1 MATPADLL
9 GRVKKL
15 LALST
20 STNVHEAAAAAAAAQ
35 HLIARH
41 QLDDLLAAE
50 RAADSD
56 DDPISD
62 GTDAP
67 LEISKR
73 LRRYKVVLAQALAD
87 NGGGVAWSHE
97 ASDGTHLCFCGR
109 ASDRASVT
117 ELYQWLLRRIE
128 WLSASSGPGQPRS
141 WHEAFRIGAVDVIAA
156 RLAVP
161 DAEPAEAAALLKT
174 EPLRAARAAAV
185 TRFVDEHLRL
195 GTGKGFRI
203 DARGFARG
211 KEVAQSMNLASSSS
225 SSSTT
230 KDAKNTK
237 EPKNTQ
243 R

>member
-1 MATPADLL
+1 MATPSDLL

-35 HLIARH
+35 RLIARH

-56 DDPISD
+56 ADPISD

-67 LEISKR
+67 LDVSKR

-109 ASDRASVT
+109 SSDRAAVA

-128 WLSASSGPGQPRS
+128 WLSASSGPGRPRS
-141 WHEAFRIGAVDVIAA
+141 WHEAFRIGAVDVIAV
-156 RLAVP
+156 RLAAP
-161 DAEPAEAAALLKT
+161 DGETSVGLLKA

-195 GTGKGFRI
+195 GAGKGFRI

-211 KEVAQSMNLASSSS
+211 KEVAQSIDLSSS
-225 SSSTT
+225 
-230 KDAKNTK
+230 KKNRK
-237 EPKNTQ
+237 PDKQ

>member
-1 MATPADLL
+1 MATPSDLL

-20 STNVHEAAAAAAAAQ
+20 SANVHEAAAAAAAAQ

-41 QLDDLLAAE
+41 QLEDLLAAE
-50 RAADSD
+50 HAAVSD
-56 DDPISD
+56 DDPIGD
-62 GTDAP
+62 GATAP
-67 LEISKR
+67 LEVSKR

-87 NGGGVAWSHE
+87 HSGGVAWSHE

-109 ASDRASVT
+109 ESDRATVR

-128 WLSASSGPGQPRS
+128 WLSASTGPGRPRS

-156 RLAVP
+156 RLSSP
-161 DAEPAEAAALLKT
+161 TPIGEAALARI
-174 EPLRAARAAAV
+174 EPLQAARKAAV

-195 GTGKGFRI
+195 GAGKGFRV

-211 KEVAQSMNLASSSS
+211 KEVARTMNLPSPTK
-225 SSSTT
+225 TT
-230 KDAKNTK
+230 KTK
-237 EPKNTQ
+237 S
-243 R
+243 